1 MLPAARRRLADA
13 LDRRPVVTKRRIFAK
28 LSPAGAPMPKDAS
41 KLTCEEFQ
49 RQLSDL
55 INSDADL
62 EDHPHVKA
70 CPNCRQ
76 ICRNSK

>member
-1 MLPAARRRLADA
+1 
-13 LDRRPVVTKRRIFAK
+13 
-28 LSPAGAPMPKDAS
+28 MPKDPS

-70 CPNCRQ
+70 CPYLLPIRQ
-76 ICRNSK
+76 ELKVVAEAARKLFPRRDPL